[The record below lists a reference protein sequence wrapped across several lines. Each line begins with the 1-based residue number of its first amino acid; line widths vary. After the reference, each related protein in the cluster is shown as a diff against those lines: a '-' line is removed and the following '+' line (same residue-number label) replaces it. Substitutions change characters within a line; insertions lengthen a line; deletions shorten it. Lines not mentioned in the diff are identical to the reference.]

1 MTPSMRSISIWR
13 HLFVNLLAGAGALL
27 LASASAGAEPP
38 SVAAVE
44 TGLRLGVAFDLGGG
58 RWATAAHVVCGLAP
72 GARVRLIGVGP
83 AMIVGRAEG
92 LDLAILSA
100 PSGRGSEM
108 GDPPP
113 AGAPVSAI
121 GAGREGLRTATGEA
135 SGQTLRLPA
144 FGEGFVVRL
153 DGARPGFSGGPLR
166 STDGRTLG
174 MVVAVRRGALG
185 ATEAFVLPVGAM
197 RAAAGRAYL
206 PPPSC

>member
-1 MTPSMRSISIWR
+1 MTRSMRSTSIWR
-13 HLFVNLLAGAGALL
+13 RLFADLLAGACVLPLAFALARADL
-27 LASASAGAEPP
+27 P

-44 TGLRLGVAFDLGGG
+44 TGLRLGMAFDLGGG

-72 GARVRLIGVGP
+72 GASVRLRGVGP
-83 AMIVGRAEG
+83 ATIVGRVEG

-100 PSGRGSEM
+100 PSGRGPEM

-135 SGQTLRLPA
+135 SGQTLRLPV

-153 DGARPGFSGGPLR
+153 DGAGPGFSGGPLR
-166 STDGRTLG
+166 DADGRTLG

-185 ATEAFVLPVGAM
+185 ATEAFVLPTGAV

-206 PPPSC
+206 PPLSC

>member
-1 MTPSMRSISIWR
+1 MSIWPR
-13 HLFVNLLAGAGALL
+13 LSADLLAGACALL
-27 LASASAGAEPP
+27 LASAPARAEPP

-72 GARVRLIGVGP
+72 GARVRLRGVGP
-83 AMIVGRAEG
+83 ATIVGRAEG

-100 PSGRGSEM
+100 PSGRGLET
-108 GDPPP
+108 GDPPS
-113 AGAPVSAI
+113 AGALVSAI
-121 GAGREGLRTATGEA
+121 GPGREGLRTMPGEA
-135 SGQTLRLPA
+135 SGQTLWLPV

-153 DGARPGFSGGPLR
+153 DGAGPGFSGGPLR
-166 STDGRTLG
+166 GADGRTLG

-185 ATEAFVLPVGAM
+185 ATEAFVLPAGAV

>member
-100 PSGRGSEM
+100 PSGRG
-108 GDPPP
+108 
-113 AGAPVSAI
+113 
-121 GAGREGLRTATGEA
+121 
-135 SGQTLRLPA
+135 
-144 FGEGFVVRL
+144 
-153 DGARPGFSGGPLR
+153 
-166 STDGRTLG
+166 
-174 MVVAVRRGALG
+174 
-185 ATEAFVLPVGAM
+185 
-197 RAAAGRAYL
+197 
-206 PPPSC
+206 